1 VSLDALLAAEQL
13 PEEFRRTI
21 ADVCEPLAE
30 RIASLPRAQ
39 DRCLT
44 VGLCGAQ
51 GSGKSTVTRVIKLL
65 LQGRGLRTVCL
76 SLDDFYLT
84 RAARQVLAGSVHP
97 LLQTRGV
104 PGTHDVPL
112 LNETFDAL
120 RAGRTTPLPVFDKAT
135 DDRVARARWSTASAG
150 TQIIL
155 FEGWCVG
162 AVPQA
167 THDLLVP
174 INSLEQ
180 EQDAQG
186 IWRRF
191 VNEALDSDYRR
202 LFAGVDWLILL
213 AAPDFQVVCE
223 WRLQQEEKLRWR
235 VMRDGG
241 DLTRLM
247 TEPQIRHFIAHYE
260 RLTRHMLSEM
270 PDRVDACVWLDDVR
284 RAIDVRLS

>member
-1 VSLDALLAAEQL
+1 
-13 PEEFRRTI
+13 
-21 ADVCEPLAE
+21 
-30 RIASLPRAQ
+30 
-39 DRCLT
+39 
-44 VGLCGAQ
+44 
-51 GSGKSTVTRVIKLL
+51 
-65 LQGRGLRTVCL
+65 
-76 SLDDFYLT
+76 
-84 RAARQVLAGSVHP
+84 
-97 LLQTRGV
+97 
-104 PGTHDVPL
+104 
-112 LNETFDAL
+112 
-120 RAGRTTPLPVFDKAT
+120 
-135 DDRVARARWSTASAG
+135 
-150 TQIIL
+150 
-155 FEGWCVG
+155 
-162 AVPQA
+162 VPQP

-174 INSLEQ
+174 INSLEH

-270 PDRVDACVWLDDVR
+270 PDRVNACVWLDDVR